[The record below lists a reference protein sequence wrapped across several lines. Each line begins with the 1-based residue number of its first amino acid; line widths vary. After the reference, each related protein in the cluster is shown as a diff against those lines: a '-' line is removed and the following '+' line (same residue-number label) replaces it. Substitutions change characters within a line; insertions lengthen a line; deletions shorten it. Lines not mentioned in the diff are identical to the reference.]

1 MTKLRVG
8 LLFGGR
14 SVEHEVSIASAH
26 SIFRALD
33 PARYEVHLV
42 AVDQE
47 GRWHL
52 APPSVAPQ
60 AQIQGKEVRL
70 PSVPGETSLV
80 SVAAGDARTVAELD
94 VVFPIIHGRGG
105 EDGSLQGLLE
115 LTEVAYVGSGVLGS
129 SVQMDKE
136 ISKRLLQAAGVPVL
150 PWRTVR
156 SQELEGDAEAVVE
169 GILAA
174 FDLPV
179 FVKPAN
185 LGSSVGIHRVAEPG
199 DLEAALRDAARYDR
213 KLVVEPGVASPRDI
227 EVALIDGDPVQA
239 SIPGEIRTQRDWYD
253 YEAKYVDE
261 DTELLV
267 PAPVSDALTEQLQ
280 RAAIAA
286 FEALEGEGLARVDFL
301 MEGDTGR
308 FYVNEV
314 NSLPGFTDVSMYP
327 RLWEAS
333 GLPYPALLD
342 RLIELALER
351 HRERQALETQYR
363 RE

>member
-42 AVDQE
+42 AVDQG

-60 AQIQGKEVRL
+60 AQIQGEEVRL
-70 PSVPGETSLV
+70 PSVPGETGLV
-80 SVAAGDARTVAELD
+80 SVAAGARTVAELD

-105 EDGSLQGLLE
+105 EDGSLQGLFE

-136 ISKRLLQAAGVPVL
+136 ISKRLLDAAGVPVL

-156 SQELEGDAEAVVE
+156 TQELQNDAGAVVAN
-169 GILAA
+169 ILAE

-185 LGSSVGIHRVAEPG
+185 LGSSVGIHRVAEAAA
-199 DLEAALRDAARYDR
+199 LEAALRDAARYDR
-213 KLVVEPGVASPRDI
+213 KLIVEPGVANPRDV

-239 SIPGEIRTQRDWYD
+239 SIPGEIRTQREFYD

-267 PAPVSDALTEQLQ
+267 PAPVSDALAEQLQ
-280 RAAIAA
+280 QAAIAT
-286 FEALEGEGLARVDFL
+286 FEALEGEGFGRVDFL
-301 MEGDTGR
+301 LEGETGR
-308 FYVNEV
+308 FYVNEM

-333 GLPYPALLD
+333 GLAYPALLD